1 VKRQTPLWLLAGL
14 LWLGTSIIVTG
25 LVFYVSSREPGS
37 TGKVDW
43 LFVALLSTAVTGIV
57 VAIVRELRARPS
69 PMQQAALT
77 AIFNA
82 EDPDTIGAVV
92 VMKNGTPEV
101 VATVRSRDEYLE
113 LAGSGQLPE
122 AHLVFLPDDT

>member
-1 VKRQTPLWLLAGL
+1 MLAEL

-25 LVFYVSSREPGS
+25 LVFYVSAREPGS
-37 TGKVDW
+37 EGQVDW
-43 LFVALLSTAVTGIV
+43 LFVGLLSTAVTGLV

-113 LAGSGQLPE
+113 LAGSGRLPE
-122 AHLVFLPDDT
+122 DHLVFLPDDA